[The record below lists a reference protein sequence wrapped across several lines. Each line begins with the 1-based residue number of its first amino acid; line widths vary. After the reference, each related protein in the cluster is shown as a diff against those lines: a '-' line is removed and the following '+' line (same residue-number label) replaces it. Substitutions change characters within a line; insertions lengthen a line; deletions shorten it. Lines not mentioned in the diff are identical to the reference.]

1 MTRTHAWSPSE
12 GPEAAPQQLPGPC
25 TVHYSGDGGTERSRG
40 GLLTPSEGP
49 HDPKLHAVFDTIVAA
64 CRRHGVVPGI
74 HGFDPPYSK
83 ARIAQGFQWV
93 TCGVDVDLV
102 YAGAAD
108 HLRRVRG

>member
-49 HDPKLHAVFDTIVAA
+49 VRTDPGGPGGEPIG
-64 CRRHGVVPGI
+64 RPVPRSAHNPLG
-74 HGFDPPYSK
+74 D
-83 ARIAQGFQWV
+83 
-93 TCGVDVDLV
+93 
-102 YAGAAD
+102 
-108 HLRRVRG
+108 